1 MDLAV
6 IALCLG
12 MAVLA
17 WYMKKAS
24 LMFMSILCWM
34 GFAAYM
40 YSLVPLVSNST
51 ALQFDYHR
59 VFVWVGI
66 GMAILSVLQA
76 ISFRAVSTVVPEM
89 TPHEKFLDGY
99 DKMTAQVNQ
108 FNSFR
113 QRRRRN

>member
-34 GFAAYM
+34 GFTAYM
-40 YSLVPLVSNST
+40 YSLVTLT
-51 ALQFDYHR
+51 AFDYHR
-59 VFVWVGI
+59 VFAWVGI
-66 GMAILSVLQA
+66 GMAVLSVLQA
-76 ISFRAVSTVVPEM
+76 ISFRAKSTVVPEM